1 MNCLKWL
8 QTVGKKKYAGC
19 LPTVCVLQMESSG
32 SEGSWVYWSAFVD
45 SRLLSCLDWISSTQK
60 TGVGCHFLLQG
71 IVSLISLSDLLLLV
85 CRNAA
90 DFYLLVLYPAA
101 LLNSLVRSG
110 SFLVVS
116 LGGDG
121 VFYMYSKV
129 SATKL
134 KRHFMSSVT
143 SDSFACSFPIW
154 IPFIY
159 FFLV

>member
-1 MNCLKWL
+1 M
-8 QTVGKKKYAGC
+8 
-19 LPTVCVLQMESSG
+19 
-32 SEGSWVYWSAFVD
+32 
-45 SRLLSCLDWISSTQK
+45 
-60 TGVGCHFLLQG
+60 
-71 IVSLISLSDLLLLV
+71 

-121 VFYMYSKV
+121 VFYMYSKA

-134 KRHFMSSVT
+134 KRHFMSSVK

>member
-19 LPTVCVLQMESSG
+19 LPTLCVLQMESSG

-45 SRLLSCLDWISSTQK
+45 SRLLSWEWISSTQK

-90 DFYLLVLYPAA
+90 DFYLLVLHPAA